1 LTERTFLF
9 TFLCASYVHAQSVTF
24 SIPKNL
30 TATPGAT
37 SVKAPV
43 NVTDLTG
50 LGVISGELTVS
61 YDTNVLT
68 ATGVM
73 TKDTIAQGGMAP
85 YNIDDTNGTIRIA
98 MVSATPFAGGG
109 VLIFILFDVDS
120 ANLNDGSQLEFT
132 QVRFNSG
139 KVSANAD
146 NGKITLVSPDKVT
159 ITTSPTPPPI
169 ETEVVVSIP
178 EDLKVPTDTASVQ
191 VPVNV
196 SNLTGLGVI
205 SANLIVIYDF
215 NVLEATGATLNGT
228 IAEGGTLFANP
239 DNANGTIRIGL
250 IFSEKQKPALSGSG
264 VLVYINF
271 NVKSDIPDDDSHL
284 SIVQASFNSASLS
297 TTKLDSKIIVNTL
310 PMLIRKI
317 IKANTYYQL
326 KLFNLTL
333 TIPAGAITEDKTLE
347 AEIATNAPPL
357 LGGLH
362 ATNLTYDLRF
372 YDSDMPG
379 EISSAFAQPLL
390 LTFHYQD
397 GQAPPNVGE
406 ESLHVYGFD
415 TQAAGLSAEGVSKP
429 TQPKSQ
435 ENEHWK
441 FIGGTVDTQNN
452 TVTAEIDYLSTYN
465 LLAGYAYGDVSGDG
479 QISAIDAALV
489 LQKVVS
495 IIGELPPQHILSF
508 RPPTADVSGNGKI
521 SAFDASMILRKA
533 VGLPP
538 HPWHSERHNFPV
550 LEKSP

>member
-1 LTERTFLF
+1 MSNRINFLSLVFLLTLLF
-9 TFLCASYVHAQSVTF
+9 AYHVHAQAVTV
-24 SIPKNL
+24 SIPRNL
-30 TATPGAT
+30 TAMPGT
-37 SVKAPV
+37 SSVKAPV

-50 LGVISGELTVS
+50 LGVISAELTVS

-68 ATGVM
+68 ATDVM
-73 TKDTIAQGGMAP
+73 TKDTISQGGIAP
-85 YNIDDTNGTIRIA
+85 CNIDDTKGIIRIA
-98 MVSATPFAGGG
+98 MVSATPFSGGG
-109 VLIFILFDVDS
+109 TLIFILFNVDTQ
-120 ANLNDGSQLEFT
+120 NINDSSQLDFT
-132 QVRFNSG
+132 QAKFNSG
-139 KVSANAD
+139 KVSVNAI
-146 NGKITLVSPDKVT
+146 NGKITFALSDKVT
-159 ITTSPTPPPI
+159 TMTMPTPPPI

-178 EDLKVPTDTASVQ
+178 EDLKVSTDTTSVQ

-196 SNLTGLGVI
+196 TDLTGLGVI

-215 NVLEATGATLNGT
+215 NVLEATGATLKGT

-250 IFSEKQKPALSGSG
+250 IFSAQQKPTLTGSG

-271 NVKSDIPDDDSHL
+271 NVKSDISDDDSHL
-284 SIVQASFNSASLS
+284 SIVQASFNSDALS
-297 TTKLDSKIIVNTL
+297 TMKLNSKITVNTL
-310 PMLIRKI
+310 PMLIRKA

-347 AEIATNAPPL
+347 AEIATGTPPL

-362 ATNLTYDLRF
+362 ATNLTYALRL
-372 YDSDMPG
+372 YDSDMPF
-379 EISSAFAQPLL
+379 EVSNTFAQPLL

-397 GQAPPNVGE
+397 GQVPPNVGE
-406 ESLHVYGFD
+406 ESLRMYGFD
-415 TQAAGLSAEGVSKP
+415 TQA

-441 FIGGTVDTQNN
+441 FIGGTVDAQNN
-452 TVTAEIDYLSTYN
+452 TVTAEIDYLSTYS

-489 LQKVVS
+489 LQKVVN
-495 IIGELPPQHILSF
+495 IIGELPPQHVPSF

-538 HPWHSERHNFPV
+538 HPWHPERQNFPV
-550 LEKSP
+550 LEINTD